1 MIGHNLVKTLPE
13 AHSISAL
20 VLVFI
25 TASGEKKV
33 NNGEELMDNTDPL
46 KCKLYDQCLQYA
58 ENKLQII
65 SSAMKEAR
73 DSANEDSKSSAGDK
87 HETGR
92 SMAQLEQE
100 KLSFQM
106 MEAEKLVQTM
116 NQLERGRSSSIASPG
131 SLVFT
136 DGGNY
141 YISISAGKITVD
153 GETYFAVSLQSPIGL
168 ILAGLKTRDTF
179 KFNGRTLS
187 IKKIS

>member
-1 MIGHNLVKTLPE
+1 
-13 AHSISAL
+13 
-20 VLVFI
+20 
-25 TASGEKKV
+25 
-33 NNGEELMDNTDPL
+33 MDNIDLL
-46 KCKLYDQCLQYA
+46 KCKLYDQCLEYA
-58 ENKLQII
+58 KNKLQVI

-116 NQLERGRSSSIASPG
+116 NHLERGRSSSIASSG

-136 DGGNY
+136 DEGNY
-141 YISISAGKITVD
+141 YISISAGKIAID

-168 ILAGLKTRDTF
+168 ILAGLKAGDTF